1 MRQLLEMQIKMLS
14 RMETSMVRFLILK
27 ALMES
32 LHLALGL
39 YRMEQR
45 LEKRLF
51 KILIIV
57 WMQAKQP
64 NNLSF
69 LFGNDGKA
77 ALIHLPQ
84 TLIQQLGVMMGPS
97 CINFKSVPGI

>member
-1 MRQLLEMQIKMLS
+1 MRQLLEMQMKMLS

-45 LEKRLF
+45 LEKR
-51 KILIIV
+51 
-57 WMQAKQP
+57 
-64 NNLSF
+64 
-69 LFGNDGKA
+69 
-77 ALIHLPQ
+77 
-84 TLIQQLGVMMGPS
+84 
-97 CINFKSVPGI
+97 

>member
-1 MRQLLEMQIKMLS
+1 MKMLS

-51 KILIIV
+51 
-57 WMQAKQP
+57 ADF
-64 NNLSF
+64 NNCL
-69 LFGNDGKA
+69 DAGKA
-77 ALIHLPQ
+77 VQQFKLPVREGC
-84 TLIQQLGVMMGPS
+84 TDPS
-97 CINFKSVPGI
+97 AVNFDPTARSDDGSCLYQF

>member
-1 MRQLLEMQIKMLS
+1 MKMLS

-57 WMQAKQP
+57 WMQAKQS

-69 LFGNDGKA
+69 LFGKA
-77 ALIHLPQ
+77 ALIHLLQ
-84 TLIQQLGVMMGPS
+84 TLIQQLGVMMGPA

>member
-1 MRQLLEMQIKMLS
+1 MKMLS
-14 RMETSMVRFLILK
+14 RMETSMVRFLILM

-69 LFGNDGKA
+69 LFRKA
-77 ALIHLPQ
+77 ALIHLLQ
-84 TLIQQLGVMMGPS
+84 TLIQQLRVMMGPA

>member
-1 MRQLLEMQIKMLS
+1 MRQLLEMQMKMLS
-14 RMETSMVRFLILK
+14 RMENSMVRFLILK

-32 LHLALGL
+32 LHLASGL

-69 LFGNDGKA
+69 LFGKA
-77 ALIHLPQ
+77 ALIHLLQ
-84 TLIQQLGVMMGPS
+84 TLIQQLGVMMGPA